1 MIKNVNKCEYKFKA
15 KYVCLNGKA
24 CIEKVKAPFLG
35 SKQAT
40 TYKVDC
46 KCPLKNSFKFGPN
59 YCTTDLEACDY
70 LKLDAN
76 LKKYKNKCGN
86 DGITT
91 FKPFI
96 SWSG

>member
-1 MIKNVNKCEYKFKA
+1 VNKYIKTCEYKFKA

-70 LKLDAN
+70 LKLNAV
-76 LKKYKNKCGN
+76 GFE
-86 DGITT
+86 T
-91 FKPFI
+91 FYFI
-96 SWSG
+96 SIIIATLRKNT